1 MLPNIPRMAQR
12 KVNIWFA
19 MVLGWLLPG
28 LGHFYARRQ
37 LHGLFYF
44 VMIAGLYGAGMVI
57 SDGTAINATD
67 HFWYFL
73 CQLLAGPGTIAID
86 AIRHPEGIYLGE
98 TIGIMAHQTGTVY
111 AAVAGV
117 LNLIVI
123 CELYRRHVH
132 PLEPGPSDTMRAD
145 AITAERVE

>member
-1 MLPNIPRMAQR
+1 MADR

-19 MVLGWLLPG
+19 LLLGWLVPG
-28 LGHFYARRQ
+28 LGHFYAKRS
-37 LHGLFYF
+37 LYGLFYF
-44 VMIAGLYGAGMVI
+44 TLIAGLFGAGLIV
-57 SDGTAINATD
+57 SDGTAINGTD

-73 CQLLAGPGTIAID
+73 CQLFAGPVVIAID
-86 AIRHPEGIYLGE
+86 SLRHPEGIYLGE
-98 TIGIMAHQTGTVY
+98 TVGIMAHQTGVVY

-132 PLEPGPSDTMRAD
+132 PDEPGPSDTMRVD
-145 AITAERVE
+145 AISVEEPAP